1 MANGFNGKILRVD
14 LTQKT
19 IATEE
24 PGEQFYRQY
33 LGGRG
38 FIAHYLLKEVPA
50 QVEALSPDNKLIFA
64 TGVVTGGR
72 VGGSGRNSVG
82 AKSPLTNGFGEA
94 EAGGF
99 WGPELKRA
107 GCDAVIIEGKSE
119 KPVYLWI
126 GKDGPALKDATHLW
140 GKTTLDAQ
148 EAIRQ
153 EMDDGNV
160 KTALIGP
167 AGENQ
172 VRLACILND
181 VTHSYG
187 RSGMGAVM
195 GSKNLKGIAARG
207 KKSPALADPDKIKE
221 IISWTN
227 SSYSKGMQM
236 LGTASGL
243 VGLNAGGG
251 LPTRNF
257 KEGVFEEAD
266 AISGQTMVD
275 TILINRG
282 TCYACPVKCK
292 RVVKVDEPYQ
302 VDPAFG
308 GPEYETLGSL
318 GSNCGVGD
326 LAAVAKGNELCN
338 ALGLDTI
345 GVGTTISFAMECF
358 EAGIITAKDTDG
370 IELKF
375 GNGKAMVQ
383 MVEMIA
389 KRKGIG
395 DVLAE
400 GVKRAAEQFGNGASE
415 FAMHS
420 KGQEFPMH
428 MPRYKP
434 GMGMGYAI
442 SPTGA
447 DHMQGMHDAGSWD
460 LGPNKV
466 RTFIHSQIS
475 SSIKNCAGIC
485 VFLPYSQR
493 RVAEIVEAITGWRG
507 VTDWELMRAGERA
520 LHMARAYNIISGI
533 TRADEV
539 LPNRIHEAFTS
550 GPLKGIGYGEEKL
563 NNAISLYYDM
573 MGWDRETGI
582 PGTGK
587 LLELD
592 IEWVAS
598 LL

>member
-1 MANGFNGKILRVD
+1 MAYGFNGKILRID
-14 LTQKT
+14 LTQTT

-24 PGEQFYRQY
+24 PDEQFYRQY

-38 FIAHYLLKEVPA
+38 FIAHYLLREVPA

-72 VGGSGRNSVG
+72 IGGSGRNSVG

-107 GCDAVIIEGKSE
+107 GYDAVIIEGRSE

-153 EMDDGNV
+153 EMGDGNI

-207 KKSPALADPDKIKE
+207 KKSPAIADPARIKE

-227 SSYSKGMQM
+227 SNYSKGMQL

-243 VGLNAGGG
+243 IGLNAGGG

-257 KEGVFEEAD
+257 KEGVFEEAE

-275 TILINRG
+275 TILVNRG

-292 RVVKVDEPYQ
+292 RVVKVDGPYQ

-326 LAAVAKGNELCN
+326 LAAIAKGNELCN
-338 ALGLDTI
+338 AYGLDTI

-358 EAGIITAKDTDG
+358 EAGIITARDTDG
-370 IELKF
+370 IELNF
-375 GNGKAMVQ
+375 GNAEAMVQ
-383 MVEMIA
+383 MIEMIA
-389 KRKGIG
+389 KRTGIG
-395 DVLAE
+395 DALAE
-400 GVKRAAEQFGNGASE
+400 GTKRAAERFGKGAAE

-460 LGPNKV
+460 VGPNKV
-466 RTFIHSQIS
+466 RTFIHRQVS

-485 VFLPYSQR
+485 VFLPYSQQ
-493 RVAEIVEAITGWRG
+493 RVAEIVEAITGWR
-507 VTDWELMRAGERA
+507 VTDWELMRSGERA
-520 LHMARAYNIISGI
+520 LHMARAFNIISGI

-550 GPLKGIGYGEEKL
+550 GPLKGIGYGKEKL
-563 NNAISLYYDM
+563 SNAISLYYDM

-592 IEWVAS
+592 VEWVSS